1 MAEFKDSDAVD
12 DVLPEDQQGRKR
24 RQRKLLP
31 TPLLRLIVAL
41 VVIIVV
47 VVVIVVAVT
56 STRGDGDS
64 ADYQKYMASVSA
76 IVKQSD
82 AIGADLTELLS
93 TPADTSRKEIQ
104 TRLDGFASKS
114 VQLEEQAKELE
125 APKALIEKN
134 IQQFFVLVMT
144 FRREGLESLE
154 PSLMNALEVEDTE
167 VAAEQIAEALQYL
180 TNSDF
185 LYATVFLKGAT
196 DLVKEKSL
204 EGVTVPSSKF
214 LDEPDLASKAAA
226 QEIISQLKSTGSLQ
240 AVHGVSVAKVVAEP
254 DSQQI
259 KNGQTYNL
267 TASDE
272 LAFLVTVENQGNM
285 DEKDVPVVVT
295 LGTEN
300 GGEPQKVTV
309 TIPELKAGEEVT
321 AEVTGLNATDY
332 GEQAAL
338 TIECGPVP
346 GEKVKTNNLLE
357 ATVIFK
363 L

>member
-1 MAEFKDSDAVD
+1 MAEFKNSDAGD
-12 DVLPEDQQGRKR
+12 EVLPEGQQGRRR
-24 RQRKLLP
+24 RQKKLLP

-41 VVIIVV
+41 VAIIVV
-47 VVVIVVAVT
+47 IVVIVVAVT
-56 STRGDGDS
+56 TTRGGGDA
-64 ADYQKYMASVSA
+64 ADYQKYMASVST

-93 TPADTSRKEIQ
+93 TPADTNRKEIQ
-104 TRLDGFASKS
+104 TQLDGFVSKS
-114 VQLEEQAKELE
+114 IALENQAKELA
-125 APKALIEKN
+125 APKALIEQN

-167 VAAEQIAEALQYL
+167 VAAEQISQALHYL

-185 LYATVFLKGAT
+185 LYATVFVKGAT
-196 DLVKEKSL
+196 DVVKERSID
-204 EGVTVPSSKF
+204 GVTVPSSKF
-214 LDEPDLASKAAA
+214 LDDPDLASKAAA

-240 AVHGVSVAKVVAEP
+240 AVHGVSVAKVVAQP
-254 DSQQI
+254 DEQQI

-272 LAFLVTVENQGNM
+272 LAFSVTVENQGNM
-285 DEKDVPVVVT
+285 AEKDIPVVIT
-295 LGTEN
+295 LGTDS
-300 GGEPQKVTV
+300 GDPQKITV
-309 TIPELKAGEEVT
+309 TIPEIKGGEDTTV
-321 AEVTGLNATDY
+321 EVTGIDPTDY
-332 GEQAAL
+332 GEQATL
-338 TIECGPVP
+338 TVEVGPVA
-346 GEKVKTNNLLE
+346 GEKVTTNNSLE